1 MYILYYM
8 GFTETSVSRSLK
20 NYFFTWSYSKSNFN
34 ARQLVSKSGTK
45 YYFGPE
51 VKCSLSR

>member
-20 NYFFTWSYSKSNFN
+20 NYFFTSSYSKSNFN
-34 ARQLVSKSGTK
+34 ARQFVSKSGTK

-51 VKCSLSR
+51 VKSSLSR